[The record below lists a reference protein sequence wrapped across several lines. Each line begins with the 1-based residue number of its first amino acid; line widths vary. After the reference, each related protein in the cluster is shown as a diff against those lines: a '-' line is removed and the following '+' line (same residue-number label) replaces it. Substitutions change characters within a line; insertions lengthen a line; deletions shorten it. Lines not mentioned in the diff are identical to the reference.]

1 MNVFADAR
9 RNMVDSQLRTTRVTD
24 SDILAAMAELPRERF
39 VPKPKQ
45 GVAYIDEDIE
55 VAPGRFLM
63 EPVVLARMLQA
74 LELTTETTVLNIG
87 CASGY
92 DAALLGRLA
101 GSVVAVE
108 SDSALAAQASEA
120 INELAIDNVAV
131 VEAPLH
137 EGYPTQAPYDAIFM
151 SGAVDEVPSAISA
164 ELAPGGRLAVV
175 VGGGEPGVLG
185 RAQLYVRSGGTLSG
199 RPLFDAGTR
208 MLPGF
213 VREQSFVFD

>member
-9 RNMVDSQLRTTRVTD
+9 RNMVDSQLRPNRVTD
-24 SDILAAMAELPRERF
+24 PDILAAMADLPRERF
-39 VPKPKQ
+39 VPKAKQ
-45 GVAYIDEDIE
+45 GIAYIDEDIE

-63 EPVVLARMLQA
+63 EPVVLARLLQA
-74 LELTTETTVLNIG
+74 LALTSDTTVLNIG
-87 CASGY
+87 CATGY

-108 SDSALAAQASEA
+108 SDSALAAQASEV

-131 VEAPLH
+131 VEASLTD
-137 EGYPTQAPYDAIFM
+137 GYPAQAPYDAIFM
-151 SGAVDEVPSAISA
+151 SGAVDQIPPALSG
-164 ELAPGGRLAVV
+164 ELAPDGRLAAVI
-175 VGGGEPGVLG
+175 GGSEVGVLG
-185 RAQLYVRSGGTLSG
+185 RAYLYVRSGDALSG

-213 VREQSFVFD
+213 VRAESFVF